1 MLLSWLGIRVP
12 CTDRSRI
19 CSCVAAQVLTSELF
33 GLRHMASN
41 QSVIHLAPT
50 LGNLA
55 LATYLAGG
63 LYQRHGHL
71 NGDPPGT
78 CFGQGCYR
86 RALNLRPLTLY
97 KRHGQRKATRPACAS
112 GRAATCEP

>member
-1 MLLSWLGIRVP
+1 MP
-12 CTDRSRI
+12 CSVDGA
-19 CSCVAAQVLTSELF
+19 AAQVLTSELF

-41 QSVIHLAPT
+41 QSVIHTAPT

-63 LYQRHGHL
+63 LYQRHGQL

-86 RALNLRPLTLY
+86 
-97 KRHGQRKATRPACAS
+97 
-112 GRAATCEP
+112 